1 MTILGELVLP
11 HGRSVWTQ
19 TLITT
24 MELLGI
30 RDKAARQAIARMY
43 DSGWLDRTKVGRQT
57 RWTLTDHAVNLLEP
71 GAKRIYG
78 FGQQP
83 REWDGRWLMVF
94 ASVPERDRSV
104 RYRMGLG
111 LSWAGFGSLGQGT
124 WLTPWC
130 EQEDTVVALLA
141 DLGVEATS
149 FIAELGQLGSAEA
162 LAEAAWDLPAL
173 RSRYDQFLQT
183 NGLGSDPKVFANG
196 LGSDPGNP
204 SGSNAFV
211 LELVTLVHQWR
222 RFPFLDPSLPTQLLP
237 ADWPGPRAALQ
248 FAEAREQLLPA
259 ATAWWKATEAE
270 YTP

>member
-11 HGRSVWTQ
+11 HGKSVWTQ

-30 RDKAARQAIARMY
+30 RDKSARQAIARMH

-57 RWTLTDHAVNLLEP
+57 RLTLTDHAVNLLGP
-71 GAKRIYG
+71 GAERIYG

-94 ASVPERDRSV
+94 ASVPESERSV

-111 LSWAGFGSLGQGT
+111 LGWAGFGSLGQGT

-130 EQEDTVVALLA
+130 EQEDTAVALLA

-162 LAEAAWDLPAL
+162 LAAAAWDLPAL
-173 RSRYDQFLQT
+173 RSHYDQFLKT
-183 NGLGSDPKVFANG
+183 NGSGSDPR
-196 LGSDPGNP
+196 P
-204 SGSNAFV
+204 FV
-211 LELVTLVHQWR
+211 AELVALVHQWR
-222 RFPFLDPSLPTQLLP
+222 RFPFLDPSLPSQLLP
-237 ADWPGPRAALQ
+237 ADWPGPLAAQ
-248 FAEAREQLLPA
+248 KFATERERLLPA
-259 ATAWWKATEAE
+259 ASAWWTATEAK